1 MPCHSVAALFP
12 HLGIASTSHR
22 NSVMPRFLFGRV
34 ADVPDSRNYITLIP
48 DNMEQIKA
56 HIAVSLDGHTAT
68 PDYELDW
75 MPREVKELAARE
87 HAAASCLLMGANT
100 YNYIFE
106 HWGGWPHKSK
116 RSLWCHTTTPT

>member
-1 MPCHSVAALFP
+1 
-12 HLGIASTSHR
+12 
-22 NSVMPRFLFGRV
+22 
-34 ADVPDSRNYITLIP
+34 
-48 DNMEQIKA
+48 MEQIKA

-75 MPREVKELAARE
+75 MPREVKELVARE

-106 HWGGWPHKSK
+106 HWGDRKST
-116 RSLWCHTTTPT
+116 RLNPSHPLSSRMPSSA